1 MLFQRSRQ
9 HIWTHLIFQMVVELN
24 HRELE
29 AVKEL
34 KEKQAVLRDKLG
46 RREVE
51 VDTLRREV
59 RKLEESN
66 RHLEEDQESIKTVN
80 QIQMDELK
88 DTNRFLESKVWITF

>member
-1 MLFQRSRQ
+1 
-9 HIWTHLIFQMVVELN
+9 MVVELN

-88 DTNRFLESKVWITF
+88 DTNRFLESKV